1 MNAVFQ
7 AGHLPGL
14 LAQDI
19 VWHDLGASHS
29 ALAGVQ
35 VPQLTPEQVQTVTA
49 TVRQQA
55 ALHLRSMSLS
65 DIIERIDRA
74 VLRLLDEE
82 DPARQ
87 TLQAWL
93 PRVCGLDADMVRLN
107 LNRYLKTFRA
117 QSLHRFVAEDL
128 PNPKVLDEFQPM
140 VKGGWA
146 MAVGPQQLL
155 HLWSG
160 NVPALPMWSLACGLL
175 AKAGNVGKLA
185 SAEPIFASVW
195 AQVLVQVEPRWRD
208 AFALLWWEGGDTVL
222 EAAAVQHADAVI
234 AYGGDDTLQALRQRM
249 PSGVRWLPH
258 GHKLGFGL
266 VTCAA
271 LTARHGPELA
281 LAAARD
287 VARHDQS
294 GCYSPHV
301 FYVQRGGVV
310 SPREWAERLAHA
322 LQQQHARHPRRAP
335 DAAEAQALGQW
346 RQHIEWSA
354 NQILYPGAGGDVA
367 FSEQTLALSP
377 GPGLRCVQ
385 VVAFDGPTDVLAQVA
400 GARRWLQTV
409 GLACTPE
416 DWFEWA
422 RQLGQVG
429 VTRLCALGAMT
440 APEAGWH
447 HDGSHSLRDFLR
459 WVEVE
464 QSLDTAAEDF
474 APYSD

>member
-1 MNAVFQ
+1 MSHMFQ

-14 LAQDI
+14 TPQEV
-19 VWHDLGASHS
+19 VWQDLGDTHPD
-29 ALAGVQ
+29 LNGVL
-35 VPQLTPEQVQTVTA
+35 VPRLTPQQVHQVTA
-49 TVRQQA
+49 TVREQA
-55 ALHLRSMSLS
+55 ALHVRSMSLS
-65 DIIERIDRA
+65 DIISRIDRA
-74 VLRLLDEE
+74 VLRLLDEN

-117 QSLHRFVAEDL
+117 PSLHRFVAEDL

-146 MAVGPQQLL
+146 MAMGPEQLL

-160 NVPALPMWSLACGLL
+160 NVPALPMWSLVCGLL

-185 SAEPIFASVW
+185 SAEPVFATVW
-195 AQVLVQVEPRWRD
+195 TQVLVQTEPLWRD
-208 AFALLWWEGGDTVL
+208 ALALLWWEGGDTVL
-222 EAAAVQHADAVI
+222 EAAALQQADAAI
-234 AYGGDDTLQALRQRM
+234 AYGSDDTLEALRLRM

-258 GHKLGFGL
+258 GHKMGFAV
-266 VTCAA
+266 VTRAA
-271 LTARHGPELA
+271 LSARHGPELA
-281 LAAARD
+281 HVSAQD

-310 SPREWAERLAHA
+310 SPQEWAERLAHA

-335 DAAEAQALGQW
+335 DAGEAGSLGQW
-346 RQHIEWSA
+346 RQSIEWSA
-354 NQILYPGAGGDVA
+354 HQVLYPGVGGDVA
-367 FSEQTLALSP
+367 FTDQPLALSP
-377 GPGLRCVQ
+377 GPGMRSVQ
-385 VVAFDGPTDVLAQVA
+385 VVAFDTLEEVLAWVSP
-400 GARRWLQTV
+400 ARRWLQTV

-416 DWFEWA
+416 DWPLWA
-422 RQLGQVG
+422 RQLGQAG
-429 VTRLCALGAMT
+429 VTRICALGAMT

-447 HDGSHSLRDFLR
+447 HDGGHSLRDLLR

-464 QSLDTAAEDF
+464 QSLGTAAEAH